1 MPEKKLYAYL
11 DTWDRPIARF
21 RLHTWLDLKR
31 RVPMYGVQVKQP
43 GTRHFA
49 HVIKEDGQPVLF
61 DNQEQARTYGQAFTQ
76 QRHQEVQHGKA

>member
-1 MPEKKLYAYL
+1 MAERKFYAYV

-31 RVPMYGVQVKQP
+31 RIPMYGVQVKQP
-43 GTRHFA
+43 GTKHFA

-61 DNQEQARTYGQAFTQ
+61 DNQEQAHAYAQAFTQ
-76 QRHQEVQHGKA
+76 QRPEVQHGKA